1 MAQKKSKA
9 LLITNGTVVTLGD
22 NNRIISDG
30 AVLVVDGVIQA
41 VGKAA
46 AVKKQARG
54 AQVLDAGGKVIMPG
68 FINAHMHLYSTFCR
82 GLSPKQPPARNF
94 VEVLERLWWPLDNA
108 LNGKD
113 VLYSS
118 LIPLI
123 DCIKNGTTTIIDHH
137 ESQSFQTGSLSVIE
151 KACRQAG
158 VRSVLTLGISDR
170 YKKGEEGIAE
180 NVQFLKKIQAKRKKG
195 DDLVSAMM
203 GLHALFTVNN
213 KSLKKSC
220 DLAREFDCG
229 MHVHVAE
236 DKADQVANKKQYGQ
250 SVIERLHAAGGLG
263 PKTLAIHCV
272 HVSDKEIG
280 LMAKTGT
287 CAVHNPESNMNNAV
301 GVSPVMKM
309 MEKGVLVGL
318 GTDAMT
324 TDMKAEVRVANVFH
338 THAAQN
344 SQVFFVEACNLLMKN
359 NAQIAS
365 RFFNRPVGALKKGC
379 YGDVVVMDYEPPTPM
394 NGNTFLGH
402 YLFGICAAR
411 VDSTIVNGKVLM
423 QGGQLKGLD
432 EKKICA
438 ESRKQAADFWKR
450 F

>member
-54 AQVLDAGGKVIMPG
+54 AKVLDAGGKVIMPG

-82 GLSPKQPPARNF
+82 GLSPKQPPATNF
-94 VEVLERLWWPLDNA
+94 VEVLERLWWPLDKA

-151 KACRQAG
+151 KACRKAG

-170 YKKGEEGIAE
+170 YKKGGEGIEE

-195 DDLVSAMM
+195 DDLVSGMM
-203 GLHALFTVNN
+203 GLHALFTVND

-229 MHVHVAE
+229 MHVHIAE
-236 DKADQVANKKQYGQ
+236 DKADQADRK
-250 SVIERLHAAGGLG
+250 SV
-263 PKTLAIHCV
+263 V
-272 HVSDKEIG
+272 
-280 LMAKTGT
+280 
-287 CAVHNPESNMNNAV
+287 
-301 GVSPVMKM
+301 
-309 MEKGVLVGL
+309 
-318 GTDAMT
+318 
-324 TDMKAEVRVANVFH
+324 
-338 THAAQN
+338 
-344 SQVFFVEACNLLMKN
+344 
-359 NAQIAS
+359 
-365 RFFNRPVGALKKGC
+365 
-379 YGDVVVMDYEPPTPM
+379 
-394 NGNTFLGH
+394 
-402 YLFGICAAR
+402 
-411 VDSTIVNGKVLM
+411 
-423 QGGQLKGLD
+423 
-432 EKKICA
+432 
-438 ESRKQAADFWKR
+438 
-450 F
+450 

>member
-9 LLITNGTVVTLGD
+9 LLITNGIVVTLGD
-22 NNRIISDG
+22 NNKIINDG
-30 AVLVVDGVIQA
+30 AVLIVDGVIQA

-46 AVKKQARG
+46 TVKKQARG
-54 AQVLDAGGKVIMPG
+54 AQVVDAKGKVIMPG

-82 GLSPKQPPARNF
+82 GLMPKQPPATNF
-94 VEVLERLWWPLDNA
+94 VEVLERLWWPLDKA
-108 LNGKD
+108 LNAKD

-137 ESQSFQTGSLSVIE
+137 ESQDFQTGSLAVIE
-151 KACRQAG
+151 KACRQTG
-158 VRSVLTLGISDR
+158 VRSVLTLGLSDR
-170 YKKGEEGIAE
+170 YGKGEEGIQE
-180 NVQFLKKIQAKRKKG
+180 NVQFIKKIQAKRQKG
-195 DDLVSAMM
+195 DDLISAMM
-203 GLHALFTVNN
+203 GLHALFTVNDE
-213 KSLKKSC
+213 SLKKSC
-220 DLAREFDCG
+220 DLARELDCG
-229 MHVHVAE
+229 MHVHIAE
-236 DKADQVANKKQYGQ
+236 DKADQVANKKQYGK
-250 SVIERLHAAGGLG
+250 SVVERLAAAGGLG

-280 LMAKTGT
+280 LLAKTGT

-301 GVSPVMKM
+301 GVAPVMKM
-309 MEKGVLVGL
+309 MAKGVLVGL

-338 THAAQN
+338 KHAAKD
-344 SQVFFVEACNLLMKN
+344 SQVFFLEACNMLMKN

-365 RFFNRPVGALKKGC
+365 RFFNRPVGELKKGS
-379 YGDVVVMDYEPPTPM
+379 YGDVVVMDYDPPTPM
-394 NGNTFLGH
+394 NGNSFLGH

-423 QGGQLKGLD
+423 QGGKLTALN
-432 EKKICA
+432 EKKINA

>member
-1 MAQKKSKA
+1 MADKKSKA

-22 NNRIISDG
+22 DNKIIDGG
-30 AVLVVDGVIQA
+30 AVLIVDGVIAA

-46 AVKKQARG
+46 TVKKQARG
-54 AQVLDAGGKVIMPG
+54 AKVLDAKGKVIMPG

-82 GLSPKQPPARNF
+82 GLAPKQPPARNF
-94 VEVLERLWWPLDNA
+94 VEVLERLWWPLDKA
-108 LNGKD
+108 LNAQD

-118 LIPLI
+118 LIPLME
-123 DCIKNGTTTIIDHH
+123 CIKNGTTTIIDHH
-137 ESQSFQTGSLSVIE
+137 ESQSFQTGSLAVIE
-151 KACRQAG
+151 KACRRTG
-158 VRSVLTLGISDR
+158 VRSVLTLGLSDR
-170 YKKGEEGIAE
+170 YGKGAEGIRE
-180 NVQFLKKIQAKRKKG
+180 NVDFIRKIQAKRRKG

-203 GLHALFTVNN
+203 GLHALFTVND
-213 KSLKKSC
+213 KSLKQAC
-220 DLAREFDCG
+220 ALAKELDCG

-236 DKADQVANKKQYGQ
+236 DQADQVANKKQYKL
-250 SVIERLHAAGGLG
+250 SVVERLGAAGGLG

-272 HVSDKEIG
+272 HVDDKEIG

-309 MEKGVLVGL
+309 MAKGVLVGL

-338 THAAQN
+338 KHAARN
-344 SQVFFVEACNLLMKN
+344 SQVFFVESCNMLMKN
-359 NAQIAS
+359 NAKIAS
-365 RFFNRPVGALKKGC
+365 RFFNRPVGELKKGC

-411 VDSTIVNGKVLM
+411 VDSTVVNGKVLM
-423 QGGQLKGLD
+423 QGGKLVGLD
-432 EKKICA
+432 ERKICA
-438 ESRKQAADFWKR
+438 ESRKHAAAFWKR

>member
-1 MAQKKSKA
+1 
-9 LLITNGTVVTLGD
+9 
-22 NNRIISDG
+22 
-30 AVLVVDGVIQA
+30 
-41 VGKAA
+41 
-46 AVKKQARG
+46 
-54 AQVLDAGGKVIMPG
+54 
-68 FINAHMHLYSTFCR
+68 
-82 GLSPKQPPARNF
+82 
-94 VEVLERLWWPLDNA
+94 
-108 LNGKD
+108 
-113 VLYSS
+113 
-118 LIPLI
+118 
-123 DCIKNGTTTIIDHH
+123 
-137 ESQSFQTGSLSVIE
+137 
-151 KACRQAG
+151 
-158 VRSVLTLGISDR
+158 
-170 YKKGEEGIAE
+170 
-180 NVQFLKKIQAKRKKG
+180 
-195 DDLVSAMM
+195 MM
-203 GLHALFTVNN
+203 GLHALFTVND

-229 MHVHVAE
+229 MHVHIAE
-236 DKADQVANKKQYGQ
+236 DKADQAANKKQYGK

-272 HVSDKEIG
+272 HVGDREIG

-301 GVSPVMKM
+301 GVAPVMKM

-338 THAAQN
+338 KHAAKN

-365 RFFNRPVGALKKGC
+365 RFFNRPVGELKKGS
-379 YGDVVVMDYEPPTPM
+379 YGDVVVMDYQPPTPM

-423 QGGQLKGLD
+423 QSGRLQGLD

>member
-1 MAQKKSKA
+1 MAQKKNNA

-22 NNRIISDG
+22 KNKIITDG
-30 AVLVVDGVIQA
+30 AVLIVDGVIQA

-46 AVKKQARG
+46 TVKKQARG
-54 AQVLDAGGKVIMPG
+54 AQVLDAKGKVIMPG
-68 FINAHMHLYSTFCR
+68 FINAHTHLYSTFCR
-82 GLSPKQPPARNF
+82 GMAPKQPPATNF
-94 VEVLERLWWPLDNA
+94 VEVLERLWWPLDKA
-108 LNGKD
+108 LNSKD

-137 ESQSFQTGSLSVIE
+137 ESQDFQTGSLTVIE
-151 KACRQAG
+151 KACRRAG
-158 VRSVLTLGISDR
+158 VRSVLTLGLSDR
-170 YKKGEEGIAE
+170 YGKGEEGIQE
-180 NVQFLKKIQAKRKKG
+180 NVQFIKKIQAKRQKG
-195 DDLVSAMM
+195 DELISAMM
-203 GLHALFTVNN
+203 GLHALFTVNDE
-213 KSLKKSC
+213 SLKKSC
-220 DLAREFDCG
+220 DLANELDCG
-229 MHVHVAE
+229 MHVHIAE
-236 DKADQVANKKQYGQ
+236 DKADQVANKKQYGK
-250 SVIERLHAAGGLG
+250 SVVERLQAAGGLG

-280 LMAKTGT
+280 LLAKTGT

-301 GVSPVMKM
+301 GVAPVMKM

-324 TDMKAEVRVANVFH
+324 TDMKAEVRIANIFH
-338 THAAQN
+338 KHAAKN
-344 SQVFFVEACNLLMKN
+344 SQVFFLEACAMLMNN

-365 RFFNRPVGALKKGC
+365 RFFNRPVGDLKKGS
-379 YGDVVVMDYEPPTPM
+379 YGDVVVMDYDPPTPM
-394 NGNTFLGH
+394 NANTFLGH

-423 QGGQLKGLD
+423 QGGKLTALN
-432 EKKICA
+432 EKKINA
-438 ESRKQAADFWKR
+438 ESRKQAADYWKR

>member
-1 MAQKKSKA
+1 MADKKSKA

-22 NNRIISDG
+22 DNKIIDGG
-30 AVLVVDGVIQA
+30 AVLIVDGVIAA

-54 AQVLDAGGKVIMPG
+54 AKVLDAKGKVIMPG

-82 GLSPKQPPARNF
+82 GLAPKPPAARNF
-94 VEVLERLWWPLDNA
+94 VEVLERLWWPLDKA
-108 LNGKD
+108 LNAQD

-118 LIPLI
+118 LIPLME
-123 DCIKNGTTTIIDHH
+123 CIKNGTTTIIDHH

-151 KACRQAG
+151 KACRRTG
-158 VRSVLTLGISDR
+158 VRSVLTLGLSDR
-170 YKKGEEGIAE
+170 YGKGAEGIRE
-180 NVQFLKKIQAKRKKG
+180 NVDFIRKIQTKRRKG

-203 GLHALFTVNN
+203 GLHALFTVND
-213 KSLKKSC
+213 KSLKKAC
-220 DLAREFDCG
+220 DLARELDCG

-236 DKADQVANKKQYGQ
+236 DQADQAANRKQYKM
-250 SVIERLHAAGGLG
+250 SVVERLAAAGGLG

-272 HVSDKEIG
+272 HVDGKEIA

-309 MEKGVLVGL
+309 MAKGVLVGL

-338 THAAQN
+338 KHAARN
-344 SQVFFVEACNLLMKN
+344 SQVFFLESCNMLMKN
-359 NAQIAS
+359 NAKIAS
-365 RFFNRPVGALKKGC
+365 RFFNRPVGELKKGC

-402 YLFGICAAR
+402 YLFGLCAAR
-411 VDSTIVNGKVLM
+411 VDSTVVNGKVLM
-423 QGGQLKGLD
+423 QGGKLAGLD
-432 EKKICA
+432 ERKICA
-438 ESRKQAADFWKR
+438 ESRKHAAAFWKR

>member
-54 AQVLDAGGKVIMPG
+54 AKVLDAGGKVIMPG

-82 GLSPKQPPARNF
+82 GLSPKQPPATNF

-151 KACRQAG
+151 KACRKAG
-158 VRSVLTLGISDR
+158 VRSALTLGISDR
-170 YKKGEEGIAE
+170 YKKGEEGIEE
-180 NVQFLKKIQAKRKKG
+180 NVRFLKKIQAKRKKG

-203 GLHALFTVNN
+203 GLHAKLFTVND

-229 MHVHVAE
+229 MHVHIAE
-236 DKADQVANKKQYGQ
+236 DKADQAANKKQYGK

-272 HVSDKEIG
+272 HVGDREIG

-301 GVSPVMKM
+301 GVAPVMKM
-309 MEKGVLVGL
+309 MEKGALVGL

-338 THAAQN
+338 KHAREEFAGVLCRGLQPADEE
-344 SQVFFVEACNLLMKN
+344 QRADRQPLL
-359 NAQIAS
+359 Q
-365 RFFNRPVGALKKGC
+365 
-379 YGDVVVMDYEPPTPM
+379 PPGGRTEE
-394 NGNTFLGH
+394 
-402 YLFGICAAR
+402 
-411 VDSTIVNGKVLM
+411 
-423 QGGQLKGLD
+423 GQLRRRGGDGLP
-432 EKKICA
+432 
-438 ESRKQAADFWKR
+438 AADPDERQHVPGPLPVRHLRGAGGLHHRERQGADAGWPIEGPRRKEDLR
-450 F
+450 RVPQAGG